1 MPVLLTVLLIAFI
14 GMTGL
19 GVDFAFSTF
28 ERRALQNAADASA
41 LTGAID
47 LSRGTA
53 PTADVTTIADRNA
66 TTSSVDCQYVNTAN
80 VDIGPC
86 TGSATGASGVHVTAV
101 HTRDTYFMRVLG
113 IPTVTIAA
121 DAIARVSSMQ
131 DSSTNPATSVPY
143 EAQNALFIVCGY
155 KTKLV
160 GGGTMNILQGSKPGT
175 SPWNLNPAA
184 FGQEFSIHDP
194 HPEDC
199 GMASASFKGLNSVVG
214 TVTLPAVLTDET
226 GTNAGPT
233 RYAVNGFNGCPAGA
247 TSSNVDNCVMI
258 LPIAVSSPSKDD
270 LYAVRW
276 LPFWIRQIDS
286 NTHSGTLLNSYNLN
300 DPLLPWTYAGGNT
313 SGITSVRLVH

>member
-1 MPVLLTVLLIAFI
+1 MSVILALFFTVFV

-19 GVDFAFSTF
+19 GIDFAFSTL

-41 LTGAID
+41 LTGARD
-47 LSRGTA
+47 LSQGTT
-53 PTADVTTIADRNA
+53 PTTDIATISGKNA
-66 TTSSVDCQYVNTAN
+66 TTSSIVCQYVNTSNA
-80 VDIGPC
+80 DLGDC
-86 TGSATGASGVHVTAV
+86 SGSATGASGVHVTAI
-101 HTRDTYFMRVLG
+101 HTRNTYFMGLLG
-113 IPTVTIAA
+113 IPTVTVSA

-131 DSSTNPATSVPY
+131 NSSTNPATSMPY
-143 EAQNALFIVCGY
+143 DAQNALFIVCGY

-175 SPWNLNPAA
+175 SPWNINPAA

-233 RYAVNGFNGCPAGA
+233 RYAVNGFDGCPAGA
-247 TSSNVDNCVMI
+247 TSSSVDNCVMI
-258 LPIAVSSPSKDD
+258 LPIAVSSPNKDD